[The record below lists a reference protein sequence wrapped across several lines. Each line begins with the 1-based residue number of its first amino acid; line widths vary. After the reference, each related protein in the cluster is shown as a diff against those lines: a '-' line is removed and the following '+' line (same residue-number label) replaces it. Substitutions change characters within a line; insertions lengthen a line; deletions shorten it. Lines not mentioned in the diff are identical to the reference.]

1 MAGPVDLKRG
11 RCQSE
16 ERPTVG
22 GGPGV
27 GSPAPESG
35 PAGGP
40 GPSLLGARGRD
51 ALITRAT
58 STHEPSAVT
67 VEL

>member
-40 GPSLLGARGRD
+40 GPSPLGPGVGMPLGACVRG
-51 ALITRAT
+51 
-58 STHEPSAVT
+58 H
-67 VEL
+67 VEV